1 MCVNLQ
7 FVFFCSVSTNED
19 FSSVPRVSDLEYC
32 FISPISATVEGISEL
47 IHGLK
52 VSTSCGVDNINS
64 KVFKDTSAL
73 SSQILCH
80 IFQQPLS
87 TGQIPTDWKIAK
99 VIPIFKD
106 GNKHTPG
113 NYRPISL
120 ACICCKLLEQTITWH
135 IYSHLESN
143 TFFLNQHG
151 FRKALSCD
159 IQLLEFMSDL
169 HNGMNSNKIVD
180 YIFLDYAK
188 AFDRVAHCRLIAK
201 LSALRLDSSTLS
213 WLRNFLSNRQHFAF
227 VNNFSLSTSFV
238 LSGVPQG
245 SVLALFFF

>member
-1 MCVNLQ
+1 M
-7 FVFFCSVSTNED
+7 
-19 FSSVPRVSDLEYC
+19 
-32 FISPISATVEGISEL
+32 SPIIVTVEGISKL

-52 VSTSCGVDNINS
+52 LSTSCGVDNINS
-64 KVFKDTSAL
+64 KVLKNTSAS

-80 IFQQPLS
+80 IFQQSLS
-87 TGQIPTDWKIAK
+87 SGQLPTDWKIAK

-120 ACICCKLLEQTITWH
+120 TCICCKLLEHIITSH

-143 TFFLNQHG
+143 NFFLNQHG

-159 IQLLEFMSDL
+159 TQLLEFTSDL

-180 YIFLDYAK
+180 CIFLDYAK

-201 LSALRLDSSTLS
+201 LSALKLDSSTLS
-213 WLRNFLSNRQHFAF
+213 WLRNFCPIDSSLHLSI
-227 VNNFSLSTSFV
+227 TSAR
-238 LSGVPQG
+238 L
-245 SVLALFFF
+245 LHLFHQVCPRAVY